1 MKFMKKLIFL
11 FGLLFLF
18 GSCKKD
24 YQYEKIDSDILVK
37 AESQDSR
44 ISIRCET
51 EREYSCSNFGITYCA
66 KARNNEIVVHFK
78 KVKVSDLCLTSF
90 GPAKCIIDLGQLPD
104 GEYSVTF
111 ELNNK
116 KTKGKLKVKSTI
128 ELTIDSGGNVK
139 PK

>member
-24 YQYEKIDSDILVK
+24 YQYEKIDSDILVL
-37 AESQDSR
+37 AENQDSE
-44 ISIRCET
+44 ISIQCET
-51 EREYSCSNFGITYCA
+51 ERKYSCSNFEIINCKKT
-66 KARNNEIVVHFK
+66 RNNEIYVHFK
-78 KVKVSDLCLTSF
+78 KVKVYALCLTSL
-90 GPAKCIIDLGQLPD
+90 GPAKCTLDLGKLSD

-116 KTKGKLKVKSTI
+116 KTIGKLKVGPTI
-128 ELTIDSGGNVK
+128 ELTIEAGGNVK